1 MTTTEQ
7 PSTEP
12 ETPIGATHGAEEPTD
27 APEGDENAQ
36 EPSTAGREAARYRR
50 QLRESQSHAEALGAR
65 VEAMQRTDVERLAA
79 TDLQTP
85 ADLWLTGPDLADLLD
100 EAGDVDPEKVKT
112 TVAAVL
118 EQRPGWARPDGPP
131 SFDGGARTTPPR
143 QVSML
148 EVLQGRRRA

>member
-1 MTTTEQ
+1 MNDDQTPTE
-7 PSTEP
+7 T
-12 ETPIGATHGAEEPTD
+12 AD
-27 APEGDENAQ
+27 APETDRQ
-36 EPSTAGREAARYRR
+36 DPVEPDAPDPVEPEKPSREAAKYRR
-50 QLRESQSHAEALGAR
+50 QLRESQSHAEALQVR
-65 VEAMQRTDVERLAA
+65 VEAMQRADVERLAA

-131 SFDGGARTTPPR
+131 AFDGGARSTPPR
-143 QVSML
+143 QVSMQ